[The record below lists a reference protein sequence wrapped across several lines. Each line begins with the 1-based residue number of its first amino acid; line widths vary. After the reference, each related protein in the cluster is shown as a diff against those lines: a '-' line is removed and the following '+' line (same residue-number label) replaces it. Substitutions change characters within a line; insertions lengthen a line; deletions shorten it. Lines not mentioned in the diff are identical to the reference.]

1 MAEPA
6 TEPTRSPSPAI
17 LELMA
22 LDERSLPCTDDMPL
36 PDSDQQGDP
45 VYYTKLALRH
55 HFRHRDDVAISAD
68 IFMYYLPLHGAEPE
82 RDGRGRPVYP
92 RLGPDGL
99 VSFGVPRRN
108 RDSYVVYR
116 EGKPPDLVL
125 EVASRSTWRRDY
137 GVKRAIYEALGV
149 REYFVFD
156 ARPRERGRLTGL
168 RLEAG
173 SYTPIEPVP
182 VVVGGVGVPSAVLG
196 LVARSWEGDDRW
208 EMRWHDP
215 ASGKDLRTFD
225 EQAATLDE
233 QAATLDEQAATL
245 DEQAATLDELAAT
258 LEERDREV
266 AAGKAEIAAL
276 RAVLDARA

>member
-22 LDERSLPCTDDMPL
+22 HDEHSLPCTDDMPL

-45 VYYTKLALRH
+45 VYYTKMSLRH
-55 HFRHRDDVAISAD
+55 HFRHRDDVAVSAD
-68 IFMYYLPLHGAEPE
+68 IFMYYLPLHGGEPE
-82 RDGRGRPVYP
+82 RDGWGRPVYP

-168 RLEAG
+168 RLEDG

-182 VVVGGVGVPSAVLG
+182 VVLGRHWRAERGAGPRRALVGGGRPLGDALARPGLRQGSAHV
-196 LVARSWEGDDRW
+196 R
-208 EMRWHDP
+208 
-215 ASGKDLRTFD
+215 RTS
-225 EQAATLDE
+225 
-233 QAATLDEQAATL
+233 
-245 DEQAATLDELAAT
+245 
-258 LEERDREV
+258 R
-266 AAGKAEIAAL
+266 
-276 RAVLDARA
+276 DARRTGRCARRT

>member
-22 LDERSLPCTDDMPL
+22 HDERSLPCTDDMPL

-45 VYYTKLALRH
+45 VYYTKMALRH
-55 HFRHRDDVAISAD
+55 HFRQRDDVAISAD

-99 VSFGVPRRN
+99 VSFGVPRRD
-108 RDSYVVYR
+108 RDSYVVYK

-137 GVKRAIYEALGV
+137 GAKRAIYEALGV

-168 RLEAG
+168 RLEDG
-173 SYTPIEPVP
+173 SYTPIGPVP
-182 VVVGGVGVPSAVLG
+182 VVLGGVGVPSVVLG
-196 LVARSWEGDDRW
+196 LVARSWKGDDRW

-225 EQAATLDE
+225 E
-233 QAATLDEQAATL
+233 
-245 DEQAATLDELAAT
+245 LAAT

-266 AAGKAEIAAL
+266 AAGKAELADRKAEIAAL

>member
-6 TEPTRSPSPAI
+6 TEPTRGPSPAI

-22 LDERSLPCTDDMPL
+22 HDEHSLPCTDDMPL

-45 VYYTKLALRH
+45 VYYTKMSLRH

-68 IFMYYLPLHGAEPE
+68 IFMYYLPLHAAEPE
-82 RDGRGRPVYP
+82 RDGRGRPIYP

-99 VSFGVPRRN
+99 VSFGVPRRD
-108 RDSYVVYR
+108 RDSYVVYK

-137 GVKRAIYEALGV
+137 GAKRAIYEALGI

-168 RLEAG
+168 RLEG
-173 SYTPIEPVP
+173 GTYTPIEPVP
-182 VVVGGVGVPSAVLG
+182 VVFGGVGVPSAVLG

-215 ASGKDLRTFD
+215 ASGKDLRT
-225 EQAATLDE
+225 
-233 QAATLDEQAATL
+233 
-245 DEQAATLDELAAT
+245 LDELEAALADKETEIAT
-258 LEERDREV
+258 LR
-266 AAGKAEIAAL
+266 AAL
-276 RAVLDARA
+276 AART

>member
-55 HFRHRDDVAISAD
+55 HFRHRDDVAVSAD
-68 IFMYYLPLHGAEPE
+68 IFMYYLPLHGAEPD

-99 VSFGVPRRN
+99 VSFGVPRRD
-108 RDSYVVYR
+108 RDSYVVYK

-125 EVASRSTWRRDY
+125 EVASRS
-137 GVKRAIYEALGV
+137 
-149 REYFVFD
+149 
-156 ARPRERGRLTGL
+156 RGGATM
-168 RLEAG
+168 
-173 SYTPIEPVP
+173 
-182 VVVGGVGVPSAVLG
+182 
-196 LVARSWEGDDRW
+196 ARSAPSTKRS
-208 EMRWHDP
+208 
-215 ASGKDLRTFD
+215 ASASTSCSTRVPGNG
-225 EQAATLDE
+225 
-233 QAATLDEQAATL
+233 
-245 DEQAATLDELAAT
+245 
-258 LEERDREV
+258 
-266 AAGKAEIAAL
+266 AG
-276 RAVLDARA
+276 